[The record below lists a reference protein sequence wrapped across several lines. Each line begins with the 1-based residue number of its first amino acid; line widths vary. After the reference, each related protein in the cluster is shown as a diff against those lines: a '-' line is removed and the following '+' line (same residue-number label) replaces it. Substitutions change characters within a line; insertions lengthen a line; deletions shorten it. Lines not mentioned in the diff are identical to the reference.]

1 MLFTMD
7 FEVLFT
13 MDFLL
18 NSLNVILGKLVWSEL
33 DLVGELGVPR
43 FSDC

>member
-7 FEVLFT
+7 SDVLLT

-18 NSLNVILGKLVWSEL
+18 NSLNIILEELFQSEL